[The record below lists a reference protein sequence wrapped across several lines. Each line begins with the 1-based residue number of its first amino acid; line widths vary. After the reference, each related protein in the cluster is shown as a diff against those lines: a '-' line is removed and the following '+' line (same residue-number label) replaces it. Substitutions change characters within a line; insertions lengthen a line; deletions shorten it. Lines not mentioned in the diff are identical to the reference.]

1 MIDVE
6 KFFEDVVI
14 MDKRTHTDSISGTS
28 TSWVEGAKIKAGVV
42 TDNSTAAKI
51 AYQSGAQV
59 MYTVVYT
66 DPVELS
72 VGDRLKRLKDGTIM
86 TVKSSPADMTPP
98 PHVPSEMMAF
108 RQVRAEAV
116 KV

>member
-1 MIDVE
+1 MVQDY
-6 KFFEDVVI
+6 FEDVVI
-14 MDKRTHTDSISGTS
+14 MDKRTHNDSISGTTS
-28 TSWVEGAKIKAGVV
+28 SWVDGATIKAGIV

-51 AYQSGAQV
+51 AYQSGAHV
-59 MYTVVYT
+59 MYTVVYS
-66 DPVELS
+66 DDVELS
-72 VGDRLKRLKDGTIM
+72 VGDRLKRVKDGTIM

-98 PHVPSEMMAF
+98 PNVPTSMMNF

>member
-1 MIDVE
+1 MVQDY
-6 KFFEDVVI
+6 FEDVVI
-14 MDKRTHTDSISGTS
+14 MDKRTHTDNIAGTS

-42 TDNSTAAKI
+42 VDNTTAAKI
-51 AYQSGAQV
+51 AYQNGAQV
-59 MYTVVYT
+59 MYTVVYS
-66 DPVELS
+66 DMVELS
-72 VGDRLKRLKDGTIM
+72 IGDRLKRVKDGTVM

-98 PHVPSEMMAF
+98 PNVPSEMMNF

>member
-1 MIDVE
+1 MVQDY
-6 KFFEDVVI
+6 FEDVVI
-14 MDKRTHTDSISGTS
+14 MDKRTHNDPISGTS
-28 TSWVEGAKIKAGVV
+28 TSWVDGAKIKAGIV

-51 AYQSGAQV
+51 AYQNGARV

-66 DPVELS
+66 DAVELY
-72 VGDRLKRLKDGTIM
+72 VGDRLKRVKDGTVM
-86 TVKSSPADMTPP
+86 TVMSSAADMSPP
-98 PHVPSEMMAF
+98 PNVPTAAINY

>member
-1 MIDVE
+1 MVQDY
-6 KFFEDVVI
+6 FEDVVI
-14 MDKRTHTDSISGTS
+14 MDKRTHNDPISGTS

-42 TDNSTAAKI
+42 VDNSTAARV

-59 MYTVVYT
+59 MYTVVIPET
-66 DPVELS
+66 VELS
-72 VGDRLKRLKDGTIM
+72 IGDRLKRVKDGTLM
-86 TVKSSPADMTPP
+86 VVKSSPGDMAPP
-98 PHVPSEMMAF
+98 PNVPSAMMAF

>member
-1 MIDVE
+1 MVQDY
-6 KFFEDVVI
+6 FEDVVI
-14 MDKRTHTDSISGTS
+14 MDKRTHNDPISGTS
-28 TSWVEGAKIKAGVV
+28 TSWVDGATIKAGVV

-51 AYQSGAQV
+51 AYQNGAQV
-59 MYTVVYT
+59 MYTVVYSDT
-66 DPVELS
+66 VELS
-72 VGDRLKRLKDGTIM
+72 IGDRLKRVKDGTIM

-98 PHVPSEMMAF
+98 PNVPTEMMNY